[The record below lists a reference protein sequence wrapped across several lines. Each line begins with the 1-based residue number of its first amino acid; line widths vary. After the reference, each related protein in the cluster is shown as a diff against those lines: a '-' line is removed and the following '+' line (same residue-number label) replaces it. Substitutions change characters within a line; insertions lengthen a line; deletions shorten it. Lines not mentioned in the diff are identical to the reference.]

1 MRIGPVINQVISDRF
16 KGNGN
21 GHNNLIVIVGII
33 FFLLLQSLTV
43 DGHQTG
49 DKIRDDIEKK
59 MNKLC
64 GRRHHQSCDKKK
76 RAVWGKYLACCGSKT
91 KKRGGGEY

>member
-59 MNKLC
+59 
-64 GRRHHQSCDKKK
+64 
-76 RAVWGKYLACCGSKT
+76 
-91 KKRGGGEY
+91 